1 MRLTTD
7 DKNIIKEIEG
17 IQLENPI
24 VLEGLP
30 GIGFVGKYV
39 VDQIIKHAKATKF
52 AELKSDYFPPQ
63 VTMKENGLIE
73 HMKNE
78 FYYLKDFGEDKQDII
93 LLTGNT
99 QGSDFEGQTA
109 ICKVLMEYFEDLGAK
124 KLYTLGGLGTGELV
138 ENNKV
143 YVAANNKDMLD
154 EILNINNT
162 SLRKDDGGA
171 IVGASGLLLY
181 YAEEKNIP
189 GACLM
194 GETPGFFVDASAA
207 KAVLLILFELLK
219 FNIDLSEINEQI
231 DIVNKRIEA
240 TQKLPPFVMDQQQ
253 VQTPDDLQYI
263 G

>member
-1 MRLTTD
+1 MT

-17 IQLENPI
+17 VELDNPI

-30 GIGFVGKYV
+30 GIGFVGKFA
-39 VDQIIKHAKATKF
+39 VDQIIKHANATKF

-78 FYYLKDFGEDKQDII
+78 FYYIKQFGEKKQDII

-99 QGSDFEGQTA
+99 QGSDFEGQIE

-124 KLYTLGGLGTGELV
+124 KIYTLGGLGTGELV
-138 ENNKV
+138 EKNKV
-143 YVAANNKDMLD
+143 FVAANNKEMLD
-154 EILNINNT
+154 EVLKIKNIEV
-162 SLRKDDGGA
+162 RKDDGGA

-181 YAEEKNIP
+181 YAEEKGMP
-189 GACLM
+189 GLCLM

-207 KAVLLILFELLK
+207 KAVLLVLFELLD
-219 FNIDLSEINEQI
+219 FSIDLSEIDEQI
-231 DIVNKRIEA
+231 EIVNQRIEA
-240 TQKLPPFVMDQQQ
+240 SQKLPPFVMDQQQ

>member
-1 MRLTTD
+1 MTEE
-7 DKNIIKEIEG
+7 NIIKEIEG
-17 IQLENPI
+17 VQLENPI

-30 GIGFVGKYV
+30 GIGFVGKFV
-39 VDQIIKHAKATKF
+39 VDQIIKQAKATKF

-78 FYYLKDFGEDKQDII
+78 FYYLKDFGENKQDII

-99 QGSDFEGQTA
+99 QGSDFQGQIA
-109 ICKVLMEYFEDLGAK
+109 ICKVFMEYFEDMGVK
-124 KLYTLGGLGTGELV
+124 KIYTLGGLGTGELV
-138 ENNKV
+138 EKNRV
-143 YVAANNKDMLD
+143 FAAANNKDMLD
-154 EILNINNT
+154 EVLKINNIEV
-162 SLRKDDGGA
+162 RKDDGGA

-181 YAEEKNIP
+181 YAEEKDIP
-189 GACLM
+189 ALCLM
-194 GETPGFFVDASAA
+194 GETPGFYVDASAA
-207 KAVLLILFELLK
+207 KAVLQVLFELLK
-219 FNIDLSEINEQI
+219 FSIDQSEIDEQI